1 MTLSPQFLD
10 DLRART
16 TLSRVVGQSIKIAK
30 AGREWKGCCP
40 FHNEKTASFYVNDD
54 KGFYHCFGCSAHG
67 DAIRWLTDY
76 RGLPFMDA
84 VRELA
89 DAAGLEVPAADPRY
103 AEKRQEDA
111 GLHEIMQRAARWFAS
126 RLGDPDAQEARAYA
140 QKRDLHKGGLYE
152 AFEFGYAPKSRRG
165 EESPLRK
172 ALHDVDPKHLV
183 ELGLLKQSDEDQH
196 LYDFFRDRLIIPIHD
211 TRGRVIGFGGRKI
224 GVGEPKY
231 LNSPD
236 SPVFDKGRTL
246 FNYHRA
252 APAARKSNRLV
263 VVEGYLDVA
272 ALTGAGIQEC
282 TAPNGTAL
290 TEEQMLLAW
299 RLCDSPILCFDGD
312 KAGRAAAAKAAI
324 RALRGLEAGR
334 TFRFAFPDDGQDP
347 DDVVRKGGAP
357 AMIAILDRSKSLF
370 DVLFE
375 HESAQIPPVSPDQKA
390 AFRAK
395 MRENIGNIPD
405 IGVRDEYWAEFQRR
419 MDAMHPPA
427 SNRRENRDF
436 RRPAPPSSAA
446 RSVSEHGL
454 GEKVGRA
461 VLYALLDQPTLLER
475 FWEPLSSAQ
484 FQDPDFET
492 LKQAIIEVALTPGAL
507 EADRFQAELDQ
518 RGVGAIAGII
528 RRSRPLPFPF
538 LKPDHPDAEQALAAA
553 IAGIAR

>member
-10 DLRART
+10 DLRQRIT
-16 TLSRVVGQSIKIAK
+16 MSTLIGKSMKLVK
-30 AGREWKGCCP
+30 AGREFKGCCP
-40 FHNEKTASFYVNDD
+40 FHTEKTASFYVNDD

-67 DAIRWLTDY
+67 DVIRWLTDY

-89 DAAGLEVPAADPRY
+89 SAAGIEVPASDPRY

-111 GLHEIMQRAARWFAS
+111 GLHEIMQRAARWMQQTLWTGNVGEQAKLY
-126 RLGDPDAQEARAYA
+126 LGARGI
-140 QKRDLHKGGLYE
+140 GGN
-152 AFEFGYAPKSRRG
+152 AATDFELGYAPQSRRG
-165 EESPLRK
+165 DESPLRK
-172 ALHDVDPKHLV
+172 ALHDVDPARLV
-183 ELGLLKQSDEDQH
+183 DLGLLKQSEQDQH
-196 LYDFFRDRLIIPIHD
+196 LYDFFRDRLMIPIHD

-224 GVGEPKY
+224 GAGEPKY

-236 SPVFDKGRTL
+236 TPVFDKGRTL

-252 APAARKSNRLV
+252 AGPARKSNRLV
-263 VVEGYLDVA
+263 VVEGYLDVI
-272 ALTGAGIQEC
+272 ALTSVGIHEC
-282 TAPNGTAL
+282 VAPNGTAL
-290 TEEQMLLAW
+290 TEEQMLLCW
-299 RLCDSPILCFDGD
+299 RLCPCPVLCFDGD
-312 KAGRAAAAKAAI
+312 KAGRGAAAKAAV

-375 HESAQIPPVSPDQKA
+375 HESSQNPLISPDAKA
-390 AFRAK
+390 SFRAK
-395 MRENIGNIPD
+395 MREHIGNIPD
-405 IGVRDEYWAEFQRR
+405 NGVREEYWTEFKRR
-419 MDAMHPPA
+419 MDAMHAPT
-427 SNRRENRDF
+427 SNRGENRGS
-436 RRPAPPSSAA
+436 RRADPPSTAA
-446 RSVSEHGL
+446 RSVSANGL

-461 VLYALLDQPTLLER
+461 VLYALLDQPARLER
-475 FWEPLSSAQ
+475 FWEALSSAQ

-492 LKQAIIEVALTPGAL
+492 LKSALVEIALTPGAL
-507 EADRFQAELDQ
+507 ETARFQHELDE
-518 RGVGAIAGII
+518 RRVGAIAGIV

-553 IAGIAR
+553 IAGIA